1 MTSGQVTQ
9 FQLDSLCPYRGLYW
23 LLCKLSWNFVDS
35 STKRYNEETLSD
47 LHVVFVRR
55 VVAGHHGEA
64 DQAEAGGGPRLGG
77 GHDHDGA
84 RPPPA
89 GATAGAEVSH

>member
-1 MTSGQVTQ
+1 MSH
-9 FQLDSLCPYRGLYW
+9 
-23 LLCKLSWNFVDS
+23 
-35 STKRYNEETLSD
+35 
-47 LHVVFVRR
+47 LHVVFVRG